1 MEKSDIELKNL
12 TLKFLRE
19 KGSHGLNSGQ
29 SVKMV
34 MKPIMTHE
42 IIKLDYEKIN
52 NE

>member
-1 MEKSDIELKNL
+1 MEKSKLEIKNQI
-12 TLKFLRE
+12 LKFLCE

-34 MKPIMTHE
+34 KNPIMTHE
-42 IIKLDYEKIN
+42 INKLDYEKIN